1 MSGLHRRL
9 RKLEAGEGKRSGP
22 RYPCGP
28 VPVFVGED
36 HPGPVTP
43 EGERI
48 TWDEYE
54 RRFPDA
60 AKPLRW
66 YDPAQK
72 AEDTP

>member
-1 MSGLHRRL
+1 MTC
-9 RKLEAGEGKRSGP
+9 
-22 RYPCGP
+22 PCGP
-28 VPVFVGED
+28 VPIFVGED